1 MAKYGNYLN
10 TIVKKAEA
18 IEKLSDLPEII
29 RPYQY
34 NCNTGDKYSVTSHN
48 KEWQHSV
55 HTKVGFIGN
64 QDMAYYFDFPGGNT
78 YDEGSYIK

>member
-1 MAKYGNYLN
+1 MAKYGNHLN
-10 TIVKKAEA
+10 TIIKKAEA

-34 NCNTGDKYSVTSHN
+34 SCGIYNPTV
-48 KEWQHSV
+48 HSNHSGP

-64 QDMAYYFDFPGGNT
+64 QDMAYYFDFPKIET
-78 YDEGSYIK
+78 DDKYDTHVK

>member
-1 MAKYGNYLN
+1 MAKYGNHLN
-10 TIVKKAEA
+10 TIIKKAEA

-34 NCNTGDKYSVTSHN
+34 NCGIYNPTI
-48 KEWQHSV
+48 HSNHSGP

-64 QDMAYYFDFPGGNT
+64 QDMAYYFDFPGNDT
-78 YDEGSYIK
+78 YADGSYIK